1 MRKSNS
7 FKICNNCGYRSER
20 NSLMRGGTTLPPE
33 YFGAETRDFVSES
46 NHQSNVGFGNNLS
59 STNKNF
65 IGGSYTRKRVNRKSR
80 SKPNRK
86 TKSKTKTKSK
96 AKSNKMKKG
105 TKKKSSKKNKKNKSK
120 SRK

>member
-7 FKICNNCGYRSER
+7 FKICNNCGYKSER

-33 YFGAETRDFVSES
+33 YFGAETRNYVSES
-46 NHQSNVGFGNNLS
+46 NHQSNEGFGHNLS

-65 IGGSYTRKRVNRKSR
+65 IGGSYTRKRVPSKSR
-80 SKPNRK
+80 YKPKR
-86 TKSKTKTKSK
+86 KTKSK
-96 AKSNKMKKG
+96 AKSNKRKK
-105 TKKKSSKKNKKNKSK
+105 TTRKKSSKKKKSK